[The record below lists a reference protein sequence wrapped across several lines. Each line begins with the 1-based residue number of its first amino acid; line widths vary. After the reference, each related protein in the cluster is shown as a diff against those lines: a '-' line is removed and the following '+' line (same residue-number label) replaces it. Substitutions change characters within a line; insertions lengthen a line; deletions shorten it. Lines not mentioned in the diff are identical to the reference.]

1 MKQTRF
7 IPIEDCG
14 LQIRETEFGQ
24 GKSRT
29 VVGRPVMFGVRSVNL
44 TPWSDTRV
52 VYEILEPNCITQ
64 ELINRSNVVYNNNHS
79 NDISDMIGRCVNG
92 KGTLSLVL
100 RENYMESSCDYPNTT
115 VANDTLE
122 HIRLGNVYGMSFA
135 FDDRNANGEENVT
148 YERTNETV
156 DGKEVWLR
164 HVWLI
169 TKLFDVANVTHPAYE
184 QTSVATREMSEA
196 IDKAIEEQLKRE
208 AAHQETDEEREAR
221 EKAEREAAE
230 REANG
235 GETNAEKAEREAR
248 EQAER
253 EANGGETNAEKEA
266 RRIAE
271 EETRMK
277 AEALAR
283 EEAARKEKQLQEERK
298 QREILSRKRKLGFSR
313 NSVQQD
319 YCNKELAREDWN
331 KDYVDYLQSQFIN
344 VNDVAGFTEEELTA
358 PIMNRE
364 EFEQQQAVELY
375 REKATRAGELWDMAL
390 NQLSGS
396 AHKWKWDYM
405 DYLEGIKYRDTA
417 DVTLEEARE
426 EILSY
431 EEFAELNVAE
441 EEIQVQASE
450 MVAISVDTTDE
461 VQVIVVS

>member
-1 MKQTRF
+1 MNQTRF

-208 AAHQETDEEREAR
+208 CGDKNDKHDDDPDDDPDDHNDPDDKGETDEEREAR
-221 EKAEREAAE
+221 EKAEREV
-230 REANG
+230 NG
-235 GETNAEKAEREAR
+235 GETVAEKEAR
-248 EQAER
+248 EAKER

-266 RRIAE
+266 R
-271 EETRMK
+271 
-277 AEALAR
+277 
-283 EEAARKEKQLQEERK
+283 
-298 QREILSRKRKLGFSR
+298 
-313 NSVQQD
+313 
-319 YCNKELAREDWN
+319 
-331 KDYVDYLQSQFIN
+331 
-344 VNDVAGFTEEELTA
+344 
-358 PIMNRE
+358 
-364 EFEQQQAVELY
+364 
-375 REKATRAGELWDMAL
+375 
-390 NQLSGS
+390 
-396 AHKWKWDYM
+396 
-405 DYLEGIKYRDTA
+405 
-417 DVTLEEARE
+417 EARE
-426 EILSY
+426 L
-431 EEFAELNVAE
+431 EEQEQRFREQQAMRLRHRAMRLRTEQELESLNY
-441 EEIQVQASE
+441 
-450 MVAISVDTTDE
+450 
-461 VQVIVVS
+461 